1 LAGDVTA
8 AAEASE
14 VGTVS
19 FATMPYATFFS
30 EQATIVPEGVVAYT
44 AAWSD
49 KQTFLNLNE
58 VKGYIPAE
66 TAVILKDTTNAAS
79 ATLQST
85 IYTVA
90 AVDGNVL
97 IGAKEDL
104 ATPTDH
110 DVYTLSVA
118 NDVVAFR
125 KYTGTKL
132 SAGKAYLE
140 LPTSAAIPM
149 IRIAGDD
156 TDEPGNVSGI
166 NAVTIED
173 RAADVIYDLRG
184 RRVQSLDR
192 SGLYIVNGK
201 KVVVK

>member
-1 LAGDVTA
+1 
-8 AAEASE
+8 
-14 VGTVS
+14 
-19 FATMPYATFFS
+19 M
-30 EQATIVPEGVVAYT
+30 
-44 AAWSD
+44 
-49 KQTFLNLNE
+49 
-58 VKGYIPAE
+58 
-66 TAVILKDTTNAAS
+66 
-79 ATLQST
+79 
-85 IYTVA
+85 
-90 AVDGNVL
+90 
-97 IGAKEDL
+97 GAKEDL
-104 ATPTDH
+104 TTPTDH

-132 SAGKAYLE
+132 NAGKAYLE

-166 NAVTIED
+166 NAVTIEN